1 MRIIIILSLFLFCNH
16 LTNGQNSQAGTGTS
30 SQVEFLGQQDFAQ
43 LGTSLNASV
52 DPISM
57 EIEGSKLAKIGNV
70 YSTIDFV
77 PGWVL
82 AKALKDTIFNMQ
94 LRYNYLKEALMW
106 KKDESHF
113 YYLNQTPIHSF
124 GIDDEGTTRVFIN
137 SNRFRDPAL
146 RGYIESVFQGDK
158 VAIYLDVNID
168 QKAIE
173 KEPYG
178 APQNTIKYVQVT
190 RTYFEVEG
198 ELVRV
203 KNKKDLNAILSSFDI
218 PSMKASSSDLKNP
231 EFLRG
236 VGRKMEPIN

>member
-1 MRIIIILSLFLFCNH
+1 MRVIIIFIIFIFCNH
-16 LTNGQNSQAGTGTS
+16 LTFGQNSQAGTGTA

-82 AKALKDTIFNMQ
+82 AKALNDTIFNMQ

-113 YYLNQTPIHSF
+113 YYLSQTPIHSF
-124 GIDDEGTTRVFIN
+124 GIDDEGTTRIFIN
-137 SNRFRDPAL
+137 SNRFRDPTL
-146 RGYIESVFQGDK
+146 RGYIESVFQSNRIG
-158 VAIYLDVNID
+158 IYLDVNID

-190 RTYFEVEG
+190 RTYFEIKG
-198 ELVRV
+198 ELFRV
-203 KNKKDLNAILSSFDI
+203 KNKKDLNAILSSFDL
-218 PSMKASSSDLKNP
+218 PSIKASSSDLKDP
-231 EFLRG
+231 EFLKA
-236 VGRKMEPIN
+236 VGRKIEQKN